1 MKPSFIYVHWMV
13 VKLLCCSVYLHISFS
28 LLGFIHLCA
37 HILDDLP
44 MSIAVSTFCNE
55 NEALT
60 EILNKPGS
68 FHVAIVEVISFADDI
83 CHMISLFFSPPNMAC
98 YVDSKYVTRQYNCP
112 EMKAKLFP

>member
-1 MKPSFIYVHWMV
+1 
-13 VKLLCCSVYLHISFS
+13 
-28 LLGFIHLCA
+28 
-37 HILDDLP
+37 

-83 CHMISLFFSPPNMAC
+83 CHMISLLFFPQIWHAMWIISMLR
-98 YVDSKYVTRQYNCP
+98 DSITVQR
-112 EMKAKLFP
+112 